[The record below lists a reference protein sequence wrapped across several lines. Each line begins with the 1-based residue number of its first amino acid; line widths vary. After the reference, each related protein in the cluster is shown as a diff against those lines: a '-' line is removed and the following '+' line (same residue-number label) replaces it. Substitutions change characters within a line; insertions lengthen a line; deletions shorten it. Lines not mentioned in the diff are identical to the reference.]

1 MAKFHV
7 GVDKEKAKIRLI
19 QKIRENM
26 KLKPL

>member
-7 GVDKEKAKIRLI
+7 GIDKEKAKIRLI

-26 KLKPL
+26 ILKPL